1 MAIAIKMPKLSPT
14 METGILSAWLV
25 EIGKKV
31 KAGDVIAEIETDKAI
46 MEVEALEDGE
56 IGYLADVVKKE
67 TPVNCVIGYILQAGD
82 KAPASWIEQLEK
94 DNAAFGLHASGSNTS
109 SKAEEKVAQKHDM
122 NNDIKPETKQAQAA
136 SHSAVQPVI
145 INNNYKASPLAK
157 KIASQKGIDLSRV
170 VGSGPN
176 GRIVKCDLE
185 HVSNQMLV
193 SANTKPANFV
203 GKSYEVPMTNMRKI
217 IAERLTKAKQEI
229 PHIYLQKKI
238 GMDAIESVKQTL
250 LEKFNTKVSMTPF
263 FIKAT
268 AMALNDNPVMNRSF
282 ETNGGQGKIIQHE
295 SCNINIAIA
304 IENGLVTP
312 VIVNADIKS
321 IREIAQE
328 LNALSKAAKENK
340 LKLDQ
345 LQGGTFSITNLG
357 MFGIESFEAILN
369 PPQVGILAVA
379 ATSVEAFFDGQNFVP
394 RKVMK
399 CTLSCDHRVVDGA
412 DAAKFLNS
420 FASYIESPE
429 GMLL

>member
-14 METGILSAWLV
+14 METGILSVWLV
-25 EIGKKV
+25 EVGKKV

-56 IGYLADVVKKE
+56 IAYLADVEKKE
-67 TPVNCVIGYILQAGD
+67 TPVNCVIGYIIQAGQ
-82 KAPASWIEQLEK
+82 KAPASWSEQLEK
-94 DNAAFGLHASGSNTS
+94 DNAAFGQS
-109 SKAEEKVAQKHDM
+109 SSTAKPAHQAEEKVLEKPSA
-122 NNDIKPETKQAQAA
+122 NIEVSPEIKQTQQL
-136 SHSAVQPVI
+136 VQPAVV
-145 INNNYKASPLAK
+145 NNNYKASPLAK
-157 KIASQKGIDLSRV
+157 KIAEQKGIDLSRV

-203 GKSYEVPMTNMRKI
+203 GKSYEVAMTNMRKI
-217 IAERLTKAKQEI
+217 IAERLTKAKREI

-282 ETNGGQGKIIQHE
+282 EVHGGQGKIIQHE

-304 IENGLVTP
+304 IDNGLVTP

-328 LNALSKAAKENK
+328 LNTLSKLAKENK

-345 LQGGTFSITNLG
+345 LQGGTFSISNLG

-420 FASYIESPE
+420 FASYIENPE